1 MISVRPDPSRPRGG
15 YAELSLQADDLSADS
30 TQVAVFDNYSERY
43 LGQSGW
49 QATQVMFGPYAVVR
63 DGSMARLVIG
73 PEIVN
78 QIAEFANVK
87 LIVGAV
93 RQDIIWPDDVVPA
106 PGAAKIG
113 GIMAAAPSVAAP
125 QSTLKANAPESEAGS
140 GSEPP
145 GPVAPVPPVETAGE
159 KKRPPYAVALLVL
172 LVLLAG
178 ISYWFLF
185 QQDEMV
191 ASAPASD
198 DAGPCSARTLKGIAG
213 FDAQL
218 AALRACGGKAETDVA
233 LGLVEQAAA
242 AGDPQALL
250 LFGMVYDGEAAFGV
264 VEEDVGLTFGDVP
277 ATAAE
282 YYSRAVAAGS
292 VEASQRL
299 SSLCVRMQTMTDT
312 LTQGAV
318 ADYCEE

>member
-1 MISVRPDPSRPRGG
+1 MITVRPDPSRPRGG
-15 YAELSLQADDLSADS
+15 YAELCLRSADLTGDK

-49 QATQVMFGPYAVVR
+49 QATQVTFGPYSVMR
-63 DGSMARLVIG
+63 DGGQARVTIG

-78 QIAEFANVK
+78 QMAEFANVK

-93 RQDIIWPDDVVPA
+93 EQDIIWPDDVVPA

-113 GIMAAAPSVAAP
+113 GIMASAPTAAAP
-125 QSTLKANAPESEAGS
+125 QSTLKAVALEAEPESNSEA
-140 GSEPP
+140 P
-145 GPVAPVPPVETAGE
+145 GPAAPPPVETAEANRSLTPVIG
-159 KKRPPYAVALLVL
+159 LLL
-172 LVLLAG
+172 MLFLAAG

-185 QQDEMV
+185 LQDGTV
-191 ASAPASD
+191 AEAPVVED
-198 DAGPCSARTLKGIAG
+198 TGPCSARTLEGIVG

-218 AALRACGGKAETDVA
+218 AALRTCGGKTETDVA
-233 LGLVEQAAA
+233 LGLLEQAAA

-250 LFGMVYDGEAAFGV
+250 LFGMVYDGEASLDV
-264 VEEDVGLTFGDVP
+264 VEDQVGLTFGDVP

-292 VEASQRL
+292 VEASTWL
-299 SSLCVRMQTMTDT
+299 SSLCARMVKMTDT